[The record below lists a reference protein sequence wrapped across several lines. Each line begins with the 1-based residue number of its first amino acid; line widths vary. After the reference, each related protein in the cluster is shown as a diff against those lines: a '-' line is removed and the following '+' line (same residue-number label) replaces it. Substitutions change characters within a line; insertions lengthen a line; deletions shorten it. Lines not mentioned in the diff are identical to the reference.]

1 MSNIKFDN
9 TKKTLQLAKELAL
22 KGIVP
27 ECQKVAQNFFTC
39 IEENLKPYDKNGNPL
54 TYQQLELELNK
65 NVIPMCMKKYDLE
78 SCLKQY
84 DSNFQNNNKSNS
96 QVDQKL

>member
-1 MSNIKFDN
+1 MSSEE

-27 ECQKVAQNFFTC
+27 QCQKIAGNFFNC
-39 IEENLKPYDKNGNPL
+39 VEENLSPYDKKGNPL
-54 TYQQLELELNK
+54 TYQQLEIELNK
-65 NVIPMCMKKYDLE
+65 NVIPMCMKKYDLD

-84 DSNFQNNNKSNS
+84 DKNYMSSIRSNNSN
-96 QVDQKL
+96 DQKL